1 MSRSSFT
8 AAELYAGT
16 ATPSRTRFRLAT
28 PAWLA
33 VAAALF
39 LSVLGIVSIGTTEPG
54 LAARQAIFL
63 VVGIAAAALA
73 TLVPPQGLRAMSW
86 FLLALSVALL
96 VFVLLPFVPKSIVTP
111 RNGARAWINLG
122 IVDFQPSELAKIAFI
137 LCLSQWLALRGS
149 PRTLRGLLVPVLLLL
164 VPVGLIVL
172 EPDLGSALLFFPTL
186 VAMLIA
192 AGARWRH
199 ILAAAALAA
208 ASVPIAYTYGL
219 QPYQR
224 ARIDAIVAQVK
235 GDTRFERDI
244 GLQGWRAMRLT
255 GAGGLT
261 GNGEDH
267 ARALVV
273 FNALPEE
280 HNDMIFAV
288 VGCRFGLL
296 GGLSL
301 LAASTLYLL
310 AALAVALQRRD
321 GFTKLVAVGIGAL
334 LFSQTAVNVGMTVGL
349 LPITGVTLPFVSYG
363 GSSLTASWAL
373 TGVLLA
379 IGLRPPQ
386 SGEKS
391 PFDERDPLAESSTGR
406 G

>member
-1 MSRSSFT
+1 MSPTSFT

-16 ATPSRTRFRLAT
+16 GVPRRARFRLLT

-33 VAAALF
+33 VAAALI
-39 LSVLGIVSIGTTEPG
+39 LSILGVVSIATTEPA
-54 LAARQAIFL
+54 LASRQAIFL
-63 VVGIAAAALA
+63 AVGLAAAALA
-73 TLVPPQGLRAMSW
+73 TLVPPQGLRALSW
-86 FLLALSVALL
+86 PLLAASVALL

-149 PRTLRGLLVPVLLLL
+149 PRTLRALLVPVLLMLI
-164 VPVGLIVL
+164 PVGLIVL
-172 EPDLGSALLFFPTL
+172 EPDLGSALLFLPTML
-186 VAMLIA
+186 AMLVA

-199 ILAAAALAA
+199 VLVALALALAA
-208 ASVPIAYTYGL
+208 APLAYHHAL

-224 ARIDAIVAQVK
+224 ARIDAIVAQMK
-235 GDTRFERDI
+235 GDTRYERDI

-255 GAGGLT
+255 GAGGVS
-261 GNGEDH
+261 GNGEEH

-273 FNALPEE
+273 YNALPEH

-296 GGLSL
+296 GGISVIGG
-301 LAASTLYLL
+301 ATLYLL
-310 AALAVALQRRD
+310 AAIGVAVQMRD
-321 GFTKLVAVGIGAL
+321 GFSKLVAVGIGSLVFA
-334 LFSQTAVNVGMTVGL
+334 QTSVNVGMTVGL

-373 TGVLLA
+373 TGILLA
-379 IGLRPPQ
+379 IGMRPPLA
-386 SGEKS
+386 GDRS
-391 PFDERDPLAESSTGR
+391 PFDEDHAQE
-406 G
+406 